1 MRGFFYE
8 LLLFKKFYFIKDD
21 SKKLTYVK
29 KYRSQLAKYLQECEN
44 INRSVGKIEVLKLKD
59 VKKLFDSYY
68 KCEETLPLYK
78 KIENKQKAS
87 FGLVVGITNNQPKI
101 NTNSND
107 YQEILDNS
115 NLNSTTISF
124 GLQLDISL
132 KSKRQRTSFYNELY
146 YTYYSSDIYQY
157 TESDPYQYEYH
168 ITYKASYMKLA
179 NMLRQSIIKK
189 SKSSLFLELGITN
202 GYTLNTENNR
212 MLIQTV
218 GEQKVEQSDT
228 IFPKTKKFEQG
239 IVGGI
244 GFSTSKLTLD
254 LRYERSN
261 GFSKMENIP
270 SPVNR
275 FSVIFGYS
283 F

>member
-1 MRGFFYE
+1 
-8 LLLFKKFYFIKDD
+8 
-21 SKKLTYVK
+21 
-29 KYRSQLAKYLQECEN
+29 
-44 INRSVGKIEVLKLKD
+44 
-59 VKKLFDSYY
+59 
-68 KCEETLPLYK
+68 
-78 KIENKQKAS
+78 
-87 FGLVVGITNNQPKI
+87 
-101 NTNSND
+101 
-107 YQEILDNS
+107 
-115 NLNSTTISF
+115 
-124 GLQLDISL
+124 
-132 KSKRQRTSFYNELY
+132 
-146 YTYYSSDIYQY
+146 
-157 TESDPYQYEYH
+157 
-168 ITYKASYMKLA
+168 
-179 NMLRQSIIKK
+179 
-189 SKSSLFLELGITN
+189 
-202 GYTLNTENNR
+202 